1 MLPFATEVVC
11 EGEPG
16 DRAGGWG
23 CVEVVRGWRVLDLHG
38 TEERLGELYATLLRD
53 ELTDDWVP
61 MNEQVHY
68 RAMPGVFRE
77 LFVHEQRH
85 FADYFDERA
94 RARAAG
100 LEGVLALPEGTMQRY
115 AWLADL
121 GSIGPSLQLALSGTV
136 KLESRCTSVVGQD
149 GPSTVHARNLD
160 YWGMGYWQPHA
171 TLTFVEP
178 LDASG
183 DPDGLPYAHV
193 GTVGELFAGTTG
205 VNQAGLVVSTHLHVT
220 RDVALVDG
228 RTELSPGRF
237 AWEAI
242 TGSHR
247 REGTAIYVLV
257 EAVLREAHTVQE
269 AVALLEAR
277 APVGSWSFVLSD
289 PQGGRAVVGT
299 DQRRRHAR
307 WDATVNTNFY
317 FEPSMAARELQPAR
331 GPVEGSRLRY
341 QRATE
346 LLGDGALDVPRAVA
360 LLRDRYDA
368 AVGHDRPVSPNSV
381 LSPDTSQSVVIVTAP
396 GSDPVLWLSE
406 PSPDGYTPA
415 PLAPFFALSFA
426 QGQDGP
432 GRTLLGEI
440 EPDRTDRGVLLAY
453 LDAMRLALDER
464 DLPAAAAR
472 LRDIDTDDPGI
483 VLMAALASASAS
495 VGEEALARQHLARF
509 RPEHASHH
517 HRVLADWL
525 RGELAWRT
533 ADTAGARDAWL
544 QALRELDSDEGPNA
558 SLDEPMRVVL
568 ADRLLR
574 LSRGREPRLPLPF
587 PDLKFQ
593 DVVAL
598 YTEGRRPDRTGGGG
612 TG

>member
-1 MLPFATEVVC
+1 MLPFVLQAIC

-16 DRAGGWG
+16 DRVSGWG
-23 CVEVVRGWRVLDLHG
+23 CAEVVRGWRVLDLHG
-38 TEERLGELYATLLRD
+38 TEERIGELYATLLRD
-53 ELTDDWVP
+53 ELVDDWVP
-61 MNEQVHY
+61 MNEQMHY
-68 RAMPGVFRE
+68 RAMPGVFRK
-77 LFVHEQRH
+77 LFVREQRH

-100 LEGVLALPEGTMQRY
+100 LERVLALPRGTVQRY

-121 GSIGPSLQLALSGTV
+121 GAIGPSLQLALSKTV
-136 KLESRCTSVVGQD
+136 KLETPIAAMSSRCTSVVGQD

-183 DPDGLPYAHV
+183 RPDGLRYAHV

-205 VNQAGLVVSTHLHVT
+205 VNEAGLVVSTHLHVT

-237 AWEAI
+237 AWEAL
-242 TGSHR
+242 TGRHL

-257 EAVLREAHTVQE
+257 EAVLREARTVDE
-269 AVALLEAR
+269 AVVLLEGR

-299 DQRRRHAR
+299 DQRQRHTR
-307 WDATVNTNFY
+307 WDTTVNTNFY
-317 FEPSMAARELQPAR
+317 FEPSMAARELHPAR
-331 GPVEGSRLRY
+331 GPVEGTRLRY
-341 QRATE
+341 QRAAE
-346 LLGDGALDVPRAVA
+346 LLGDGTLDVPRAVA
-360 LLRDRYDA
+360 LLRDRFDA

-381 LSPDTSQSVVIVTAP
+381 MSPDTSQSVVIVTRP
-396 GSDPVLWLSE
+396 GGDAVLWLSE
-406 PSPDGYTPA
+406 PQPDGYTPA
-415 PLAPFFALSFA
+415 PLAPFFALSFG

-440 EPDRTDRGVLLAY
+440 GADQTDRGVLLAY
-453 LDAMRLALDER
+453 LDAMRLALDEGDR
-464 DLPAAAAR
+464 PAAAAR

-483 VLMAALASASAS
+483 ALMAALASAS
-495 VGEEALARQHLARF
+495 VGEEALAGQHLARF
-509 RPEHASHH
+509 RPQDASHH
-517 HRVLADWL
+517 HRVLASWL
-525 RGELAWRT
+525 QGELAWR
-533 ADTAGARDAWL
+533 ASDAAGAREAWQ
-544 QALRELDSDEGPNA
+544 QALRELDSDAGPNA
-558 SLDEPMRVVL
+558 ALDAPMRVVL
-568 ADRLLR
+568 QDRLRR
-574 LSRGREPRLPLPF
+574 LALGHEPRLPLPF

-593 DVVAL
+593 DVLAL
-598 YTEGRRPDRTGGGG
+598 HTEGKRPDP
-612 TG
+612 